1 MRVITF
7 FRTFPDELKR
17 MYRLTKVRNRTDIVW
32 DELIKLHKLLELNY
46 GLYEKDKYL
55 ETSFGDEENGVL
67 RFRHSV
73 DNDRLLLSA
82 FVLPEF
88 DVDCTNDI
96 MILSSHFN
104 NIVAQGIVSVNIERR
119 YVEYQYSGDL
129 LRYLLYPSEIYADI
143 QWHYLMAE
151 ECFRTFTEMINTKD
165 EPVFAFAEFMK
176 RMEQKD
182 KTAKDS

>member
-1 MRVITF
+1 MRVIGF
-7 FRTFPDELKR
+7 FKSVPGELKR
-17 MYRLTKVRNRTDIVW
+17 MYRLTKVRNRSEIVW

-46 GLYEKDKYL
+46 GLYEKEKYL
-55 ETSFGDEENGVL
+55 ETSFGDNENGVL

-82 FVLPEF
+82 LILPEF
-88 DVDCTNDI
+88 EVDCINDV
-96 MILSSHFN
+96 MILASHFN
-104 NIVAQGIVSVNIERR
+104 NLLTHGIVSINIENR

-129 LRYLLYPSEIYADI
+129 LRYMLYPIEIYNDI
-143 QWHYLMAE
+143 QWHYSMAE
-151 ECFRTFTEMINTKD
+151 ECFQTYTEMINTRD

-176 RMEQKD
+176 RMEKKD